1 MKNLHNVLSD
11 AFEAANLLEQEY
23 NVTVNSLTSRRI
35 YVHISKIGTNLAI
48 NINLSLDS
56 DGFLR
61 SVHASE
67 NTLLPV
73 TERAYSAF
81 LDAIYSEEFIYV

>member
-1 MKNLHNVLSD
+1 MKNLYNVLSD
-11 AFEAANLLEQEY
+11 AFVAANLLEQEY
-23 NVTVNSLTSRRI
+23 HVSVNSLTSRRI
-35 YVHISKIGTNLAI
+35 YVNIMKIGTNLAV

-67 NTLLPV
+67 NTLFPV
-73 TERAYSAF
+73 TEGTYSAF
-81 LDAIYSEEFIYV
+81 LDAIYSEEFIYL